1 MDQIFIKQNYDNT
14 PRDSLLLFSA
24 LSDHLACVAS
34 VCKRT
39 FEPKNDELKKT
50 RTFDIKSITAFS
62 DEIKSIDFLNIY
74 NNDLPVDPNINYNIV
89 HKKLHDALDKH
100 IPLKVIKL
108 NKYKHKKSEWI
119 TEGILISIKYRD
131 KLYKIKK
138 CSTTD
143 DEYERNSTNLRTYNN
158 ILNKAI
164 REAKFN
170 YYQKQFQRHRNNMKK
185 SWSTLGTLLKRHKK
199 DNFPN
204 AFLVNN
210 AEITDYSQ
218 IAKGFNDYY
227 KNICSDIQEPVNSRN
242 ERDSI

>member
-89 HKKLHDALDKH
+89 HKKLHDALDKL

-119 TEGILISIKYRD
+119 TEGILVSIKSRD
-131 KLYKIKK
+131 KLYKNKK
-138 CSTTD
+138 M
-143 DEYERNSTNLRTYNN
+143 
-158 ILNKAI
+158 
-164 REAKFN
+164 F
-170 YYQKQFQRHRNNMKK
+170 H
-185 SWSTLGTLLKRHKK
+185 
-199 DNFPN
+199 
-204 AFLVNN
+204 
-210 AEITDYSQ
+210 
-218 IAKGFNDYY
+218 
-227 KNICSDIQEPVNSRN
+227 
-242 ERDSI
+242 